1 MVPRVESTECDML
14 QVEEILLVRVPAHHS
29 LHTQNKY
36 VFSTV
41 CTMLYLHTQKCQAE
55 SGHRYLK

>member
-41 CTMLYLHTQKCQAE
+41 CRTYIHKNVQQRVAIAI
-55 SGHRYLK
+55 